1 MRMEQTKKT
10 VIRGVIWIP
19 ATLLLMLLIAAC
31 GGAGGQ
37 QGSGDGGNG
46 GGGEAKFNRPV
57 EMVVPWGPG
66 GGADQVARQASSAMA
81 EELGVDIP
89 VINTPGGTGSSG
101 MTSMLSKP
109 PGDTMAVFI
118 QDSLSTVAYGS
129 ASFDLDELQAVCR
142 LQEMPSGLLV
152 QGNGPYGSWEDLAA
166 AAKEQPGELQ
176 VATVGAG
183 GVDDVLLAALAETQG
198 TEFRVVPY
206 SDPGERYTALL
217 SGEVDAL
224 YEQFGDVR
232 SNLESGDFKG
242 VLAFAN
248 EPIEGLDQPPIEQ
261 DPTLSS
267 DLEGDIPVLN
277 QFRGIVVDAETDP
290 AKVNALSDACAAVS
304 ENPKFQESQE
314 LNFSEEDSYQEAEEF
329 QTYLE
334 EQLETISNLQSKYGI
349 TQ

>member
-1 MRMEQTKKT
+1 
-10 VIRGVIWIP
+10 
-19 ATLLLMLLIAAC
+19 
-31 GGAGGQ
+31 
-37 QGSGDGGNG
+37 
-46 GGGEAKFNRPV
+46 
-57 EMVVPWGPG
+57 
-66 GGADQVARQASSAMA
+66 
-81 EELGVDIP
+81 
-89 VINTPGGTGSSG
+89 
-101 MTSMLSKP
+101 
-109 PGDTMAVFI
+109 
-118 QDSLSTVAYGS
+118 
-129 ASFDLDELQAVCR
+129 
-142 LQEMPSGLLV
+142 MPSGLFV

-166 AAKEQPGELQ
+166 AAKEKPGELQ
-176 VATVGAG
+176 VATVGEG

-198 TEFRVVPY
+198 TKFRVVPY

-248 EPIEGLDQPPIEQ
+248 EPIEGLDQPPVEQ
-261 DPTLSS
+261 NPTLSS

-277 QFRGIVVDAETDP
+277 QFRGVVVGADTDP

-314 LNFSEEDSYQEAEEF
+314 LNFSEEDSYQESEEF
-329 QTYLE
+329 QTFLDK
-334 EQLETISNLQSKYGI
+334 QLETISSLQSKYGI